1 MPITKSA
8 KKALRRDHRKT
19 KINKRIRLQLKKTV
33 AKARKEKTPKVLA
46 EAYRLLDRAA
56 KKGVIHKNKANRLKS
71 RLSKTVSP
79 KTKEEKEKS
88 PKKKKGK

>member
-8 KKALRRDHRKT
+8 KKALRRNHRKT
-19 KINKRIRLQLKKTV
+19 KINKRIRLQLKKAV

-56 KKGVIHKNKANRLKS
+56 KKGVIHKNKASRLKS

-79 KTKEEKEKS
+79 KKNKKERP
-88 PKKKKGK
+88 PKKKKSN

>member
-8 KKALRRDHRKT
+8 KKALRRNHRRA

-33 AKARKEKTPKVLA
+33 AKARKAKTPKILA

-56 KKGVIHKNKANRLKS
+56 KKGIIHKNKANRLKS
-71 RLSKTVSP
+71 RLSKTASP
-79 KTKEEKEKS
+79 KIREEKEKS
-88 PKKKKGK
+88 PKKKKSN